1 MLALGTVLGTVSEW
15 LPLSCFRNI
24 TLRRGRLYCRNGG
37 ITGGI
42 YSRAVNGDHLV
53 LEMTDN
59 YQLILPMIITG
70 LAQHY

>member
-1 MLALGTVLGTVSEW
+1 MLALGTCWEPLSEW
-15 LPLSCFRNI
+15 LPLSCFRNT
-24 TLRRGRLYCRNGG
+24 TLSGDVCYCRNGG

-42 YSRAVNGDHLV
+42 YSRAVTGIILV

-59 YQLILPMIITG
+59 YQLILPMLLPV